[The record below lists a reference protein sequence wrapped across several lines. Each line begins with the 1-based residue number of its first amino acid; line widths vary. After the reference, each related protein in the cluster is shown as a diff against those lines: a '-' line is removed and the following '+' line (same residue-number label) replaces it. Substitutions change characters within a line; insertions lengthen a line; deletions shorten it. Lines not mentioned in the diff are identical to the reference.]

1 MPWFRQKWTAQE
13 ADEWTREDFW
23 ACVFSSLSY
32 ILLMVGLALCFLLP
46 LWGILITAGGVLCA
60 WLMYRA
66 IDSKLRTISTDYELK
81 QREYLRNLDKI
92 MKWED
97 Q

>member
-1 MPWFRQKWTAQE
+1 MPLFRTQWTPHE
-13 ADEWTREDFW
+13 ADEWTKEDFW

-32 ILLMVGLALCFLLP
+32 VFLMVGLALCFFFP
-46 LWGILITAGGVLCA
+46 LWGILVTIVGAVFV
-60 WLMYRA
+60 WLMYAA
-66 IDSKLRTISTDYELK
+66 IDPKLRTISEDYEAK
-81 QREYLRNLDKI
+81 QKEYLKDLDRI

>member
-1 MPWFRQKWTAQE
+1 MSFFRRQWTAHE
-13 ADEWTREDFW
+13 ADEWTKEDFW

-32 ILLMVGLALCFLLP
+32 ILMMIGLALLFLLP
-46 LWGILITAGGVLCA
+46 VWGLIIFAAGLLCV

-66 IDSKLRTISTDYELK
+66 IDPKLKTVSADYEVKQKAYLK
-81 QREYLRNLDKI
+81 ELDRI

-97 Q
+97 K

>member
-1 MPWFRQKWTAQE
+1 MSFFRRQWTAHE
-13 ADEWTREDFW
+13 ADEWTKEDFW

-32 ILLMVGLALCFLLP
+32 ILLMIGLALLFLLP
-46 LWGILITAGGVLCA
+46 WWGLMVTAAGLLCV
-60 WLMYRA
+60 WLMYRV
-66 IDSKLRTISTDYELK
+66 IDPKLRTVSADYELK
-81 QREYLRNLDKI
+81 QKQYLKELDRI

>member
-1 MPWFRQKWTAQE
+1 MPFFRRQWTAHE
-13 ADEWTREDFW
+13 ADEWTKEDFW

-32 ILLMVGLALCFLLP
+32 ILMMIGLALLFLLP
-46 LWGILITAGGVLCA
+46 LLGLIIFAAGLVCA

-66 IDSKLRTISTDYELK
+66 IDSKLRTVSADYELK
-81 QREYLRNLDKI
+81 QKAYLKELDRI
-92 MKWED
+92 MKWEE